1 MVLWGLKL
9 IQLSEYKIRY
19 SVRPSKKSVLKKGP
33 ESYDMIYNRS
43 LSLAV

>member
-9 IQLSEYKIRY
+9 IRLSEYKIRC
-19 SVRPSKKSVLKKGP
+19 SVGPSKKSVLKKGP
-33 ESYDMIYNRS
+33 EAYDMIYNVS